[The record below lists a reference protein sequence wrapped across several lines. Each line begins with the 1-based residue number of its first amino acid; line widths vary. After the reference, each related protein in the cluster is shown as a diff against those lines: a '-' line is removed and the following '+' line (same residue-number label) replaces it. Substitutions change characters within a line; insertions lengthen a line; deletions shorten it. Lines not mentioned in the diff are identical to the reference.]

1 MPSMDEATEASPL
14 IPVGDADRQEPAYS
28 HTNDFEWTRDGIQT
42 AGLAAI
48 FILLFA
54 VADVFRYFSTLQLLE
69 LGVCTQQYTA
79 ANPEIPKQAGQNIPG
94 DFCGSPGVQQYV
106 ADLRGYLVALEALVG
121 LFLTL
126 PYGLLVNRCGER
138 LVAGLSLLGVS
149 IACAWILLVSF
160 SKSALPIWTAVLAP
174 LFQVIG
180 GGSPVLYS
188 VLYSIAAKHI
198 PESSRSLCYSFFS
211 GAQAV
216 TEIGAVNIAA
226 LLLEKKLEYM
236 PLVLVFPVCTTCLL
250 TLFFMKPKRMAKT
263 ARECESGIPKEESI
277 LGLGSLLKGVHA
289 VVEIC
294 QNLNILILLAIF
306 PITKLIDTIYGVM
319 IQYIPRRF
327 GLSFATSSRLSSIPS
342 LETFLVLV
350 AVIPLMKHIAET
362 KFHIAFRKVDMYIVR
377 YGFFVMSF
385 SCLIMALST
394 TLITFMLG
402 VSTFSFGSGARPV
415 LQSIL
420 TDMVDHDRISV
431 LYTLMAVGDA
441 LVSATGSLIIHH
453 SFSIAIGWE
462 NLLWLGLP
470 FFIGAACYFY
480 AFVGAG
486 LVRHTALSR
495 KQSMDSDSD

>member
-1 MPSMDEATEASPL
+1 MPFMDEATEASPL

-28 HTNDFEWTRDGIQT
+28 HTNDSEWTRDGVQT
-42 AGLAAI
+42 AALAAF

-69 LGVCTQQYTA
+69 LGVCHEQYTA
-79 ANPEIPKQAGQNIPG
+79 ANPEVPKQAAQNIPG
-94 DFCGSPGVQQYV
+94 DFCGSPAVQQYV

-149 IACAWILLVSF
+149 IACAWVLLVSF

-198 PESSRSLCYSFFS
+198 PDSSRSLCYSFFS

-250 TLFFMKPKRMAKT
+250 TLFFMKPKQVAKT
-263 ARECESGIPKEESI
+263 ARECESGIPEEESI
-277 LGLGSLLKGVHA
+277 LGMGSLLKGVHA

-294 QNLNILILLAIF
+294 QNPNILILLAIF

-350 AVIPLMKHIAET
+350 VIIPLMKHIAET
-362 KFHIAFRKVDMYIVR
+362 KFHVAFRKVDMYIVR
-377 YGFFVMSF
+377 YGFLVMSS

-420 TDMVDHDRISV
+420 TDMVDRDKISV